1 MLTAHPIGSSLMLM
15 EREAMR
21 DAYHESLDAITNE
34 LVSMSRLVGSMM
46 QHASAALINADRER
60 AEEVIDADLEIDSI
74 NQEIELA
81 ATELIALQQPVAGD
95 LRTVI
100 AAMRIS
106 TTLERM
112 GDLAQHIAKTA
123 RMRYPDHAV
132 PENVLEQFTEMAAV
146 AERMGTK
153 MGEVLATKDVELARE
168 IEADDDRM
176 DALHRQVLDILLNQ
190 PPGPINQAVD
200 VTLLNRFFER
210 YADHVV
216 SVARRVIYLVIGER
230 SDS

>member
-1 MLTAHPIGSSLMLM
+1 
-15 EREAMR
+15 MR
-21 DAYHESLDAITNE
+21 NAYHESLDAITNE
-34 LVSMSRLVGSMM
+34 LVSMSRLVASMM
-46 QHASAALINADRER
+46 QRASTALINADRER

-74 NQEIELA
+74 NQEVELA

-95 LRTVI
+95 LRMVV

-112 GDLAQHIAKTA
+112 GDLAQHVAKTA
-123 RMRYPDHAV
+123 RMRYPDRAV
-132 PENVLEQFTEMAAV
+132 PDNVLEQFTEMAMV

-153 MGEVLATKDVELARE
+153 MGVVLATKDVELARE

-200 VTLLNRFFER
+200 VTLLNRFYER

-216 SVARRVIYLVIGER
+216 SVARRMIYLVIGER

>member
-1 MLTAHPIGSSLMLM
+1 
-15 EREAMR
+15 MR
-21 DAYHESLDAITNE
+21 NAYHESLDAITNE
-34 LVSMSRLVGSMM
+34 LVSMSRLVASMM
-46 QHASAALINADRER
+46 QRASTALINADRER

-74 NQEIELA
+74 NQEVELA

-95 LRTVI
+95 LRMVV

-112 GDLAQHIAKTA
+112 GDLAQHVAKTA
-123 RMRYPDHAV
+123 RMRYPDRAV
-132 PENVLEQFTEMAAV
+132 PDNVLEQFTEMAMV

-153 MGEVLATKDVELARE
+153 MGVVLATKDVELARE

-200 VTLLNRFFER
+200 VTLLNRFYER